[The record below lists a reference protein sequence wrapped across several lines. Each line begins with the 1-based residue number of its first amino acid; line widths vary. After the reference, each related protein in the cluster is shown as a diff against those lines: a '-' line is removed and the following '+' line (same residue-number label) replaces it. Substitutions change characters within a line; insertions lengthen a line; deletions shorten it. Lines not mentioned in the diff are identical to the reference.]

1 VNASTSETLLVGAV
15 VVPLGMAVAYLSP
28 RLRNRLPALLWLGA
42 IPALATAIL
51 AWDSPPFVVDPA
63 RFRFTFALDQP
74 GAMLLGVAALLWLT
88 AGNYEWAYLGK
99 EERAGRFAVY
109 WLLTLAGS
117 VGVFI
122 AGDLATFYITY
133 TLASLPAWG
142 LVVHDGTPR
151 ARRAAGIYLAL
162 AVLSEIL
169 LLLAFALLA
178 ERSPSNS
185 LAVKDVVAALPTSP
199 SRDLTVALLI
209 AGFGLKAGLVPLHVW
224 LPLAHPAAP
233 MPASAVLSGVIIKA
247 GIIGLIRFLPA
258 DDSLAGWGQLLAAL
272 GLFTAF
278 YGVAVGVTQAN
289 PKTVLAYSSVS
300 QMGVV
305 TAVLGMGLASANQGA
320 ALAASFYAAHHVL
333 AKGALFMAV
342 GVVAATSAR
351 RLWPVL
357 VPVAVIALGLGGLPL
372 TGGALA
378 KLAVKDILGYGI
390 AGVLAT
396 LSAAGTT
403 LLMCHFLHRVVSV
416 AASDRDAVAAAGLTV
431 PWLATALA
439 AIAVPWVFYPMVS
452 GSGWSDVFAPS
463 ALWAALWPVA
473 VGAILAVALR
483 RAEPHLPQVPEGDL
497 VVLGPVITR
506 AAGHGGNTLE
516 RAEALL
522 RQWPLASVS
531 LLALLILLT
540 GMLLAGR

>member
-1 VNASTSETLLVGAV
+1 MTTSVVLLVGSVA
-15 VVPLGMAVAYLSP
+15 VPLGMALAYLLP
-28 RLRNRLPALLWLGA
+28 RVRNRLPAALWLGA
-42 IPALATAIL
+42 IPGLAAAIL
-51 AWDSPPFVVDPA
+51 AWDTPPLVLDATRLRV
-63 RFRFTFALDQP
+63 TLALDP
-74 GAMLLGVAALLWLT
+74 SGAMLLGVAALLWLT

-122 AGDLATFYITY
+122 AADLATFYVAFA
-133 TLASLPAWG
+133 LASLPAWG
-142 LVVHDGTPR
+142 LVVHDDTPR
-151 ARRAAGIYLAL
+151 ARRAAAIYLAL

-169 LLLAFALLA
+169 LLLAFALLV
-178 ERSPSNS
+178 ESSPSDS
-185 LAVKDVVAALPTSP
+185 LAIKDVVAALPTSP
-199 SRDLTVALLI
+199 WRDLTVVLLI
-209 AGFGLKAGLVPLHVW
+209 AGFGLKAGLVPLHIW

-258 DDSLAGWGQLLAAL
+258 DAPLAGWGEAMAAL
-272 GLFTAF
+272 GFLTAF
-278 YGVAVGVTQAN
+278 YGVAVGITQAN

-305 TAVLGMGLASANQGA
+305 TAVLGMGLARSDQGT

-342 GVVAATSAR
+342 GVAAATSAR

-357 VPVAVIALGLGGLPL
+357 APVAVLALGLGGLPL

-378 KLAVKDILGYGI
+378 KLAVKGILGYGA
-390 AGVLAT
+390 AGILAT

-416 AASDRDAVAAAGLTV
+416 AAQDRDAIAPAGLTV

-439 AIAVPWVFYPMVS
+439 AIAVPWVFYPTISS
-452 GSGWSDVFAPS
+452 GHWSDAFAPS
-463 ALWAALWPVA
+463 ALGAALWPVA
-473 VGAILAVALR
+473 VGVVLAVGLR
-483 RAEPHLPQVPEGDL
+483 RGERYLPEVPEGDL
-497 VVLGPVITR
+497 VVLGPVATR
-506 AAGHGGNTLE
+506 AARHAGDALE
-516 RAEALL
+516 RAERLW
-522 RQWPLASVS
+522 RQWPLAGVS
-531 LLALLILLT
+531 LLALVILLA
-540 GMLLAGR
+540 GLLLAGR